1 MKKNFLI
8 LLLTFIIISCSARAN
23 DISVNKTDNLS
34 YETIEDKVISWDDVF
49 LQADDFYLV
58 YFFSETCGHC
68 NAIKMDIISYYLAKI
83 EPMYFVKNP
92 SKDEYYASSSYK
104 IIGITN
110 SKDLR
115 IYGVPGLLE
124 IEDWTVLNYHF
135 GEKQILDYLT
145 VQQK

>member
-1 MKKNFLI
+1 M
-8 LLLTFIIISCSARAN
+8 S
-23 DISVNKTDNLS
+23 
-34 YETIEDKVISWDDVF
+34 
-49 LQADDFYLV
+49 
-58 YFFSETCGHC
+58 G
-68 NAIKMDIISYYLAKI
+68 
-83 EPMYFVKNP
+83 
-92 SKDEYYASSSYK
+92 
-104 IIGITN
+104 GITN